1 LSYFH
6 DKERVFK
13 ISRLRVV
20 YFVMFCAAFLLTEF
34 GRYIYRPFIYS
45 NGIDDFGIADTMGNS
60 LGTVTQIFFMMA
72 ILHSNRKQGFR
83 VIGFITVGYML
94 YEVAQLYLP
103 KGTFDW
109 KDMLATAAAGVIAL
123 IPFILIQ
130 LFFKENPVED
140 SQPGSIS

>member
-1 LSYFH
+1 
-6 DKERVFK
+6 
-13 ISRLRVV
+13 
-20 YFVMFCAAFLLTEF
+20 MFCAAFLLTEF